1 MIFHCASCGCEVE
14 RKRKPPHG
22 EPRCAKCLEDLH
34 RIREFNRWRAHRGT
48 AENPRSKWT
57 LVQASED
64 WRGCEGNVF
73 HERRLDLLR
82 QKDIFGGC
90 VFRDPRGRE
99 IRL

>member
-1 MIFHCASCGCEVE
+1 MIFHCASCNREVE

-22 EPRCAKCLEDLH
+22 EPRCAACTAELH
-34 RIREFNRWRAHRGT
+34 VIRERERYRATGGVPKK
-48 AENPRSKWT
+48 PRSAWKM
-57 LVQASED
+57 VQASED

-73 HERRLDLLR
+73 NERRTELLK